1 MRRLLILVVRLGP
14 RGTGAD
20 RAQAPSQSLAGL
32 WDAAVVVNGLEIP
45 FRFEIAGAGAAISG
59 SFFNGDEK
67 VTSTGGKFENGSLTL
82 NFDHYATAV
91 EASLVNGRLA
101 GIYNRATGFYPFY
114 AKRFTPPAAFPNE
127 VPQIDGLWTDRQ
139 RQQQQ
144 G

>member
-1 MRRLLILVVRLGP
+1 MRLALAAPAL
-14 RGTGAD
+14 T
-20 RAQAPSQSLAGL
+20 RAQAPSQSLSGL

-45 FRFEIAGAGAAISG
+45 FRFEIAGSGAAISG

-82 NFDHYATAV
+82 NFDHYATADRSRARQRPAGRRLQPRHRLLSV
-91 EASLVNGRLA
+91 LREALHAA
-101 GIYNRATGFYPFY
+101 GGVPERSAGDRRAL
-114 AKRFTPPAAFPNE
+114 
-127 VPQIDGLWTDRQ
+127 DDRR